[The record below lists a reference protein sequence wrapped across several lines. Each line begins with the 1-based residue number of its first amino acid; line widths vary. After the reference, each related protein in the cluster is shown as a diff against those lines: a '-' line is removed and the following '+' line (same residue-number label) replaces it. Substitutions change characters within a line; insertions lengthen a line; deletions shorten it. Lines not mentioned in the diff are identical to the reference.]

1 MLNKNLVIFKGVQN
15 GILIILDEK
24 APFEQI
30 QKALLKKLKN
40 AKSFFKDANT
50 SISFKGRELSEDEE
64 STLLNIVAKESGIDI
79 SFVTNI
85 NSEEEHNT
93 SSSEQQINNQTQN
106 NQPIQEYEKE
116 INSIQNILENN
127 LATITHF
134 HKGSLRSG
142 QSITFNGS
150 VVVIG
155 DVNPGSKIVAEGNII
170 VLGKLKGV
178 VHAGCYGN
186 KDCFICALHMM
197 PTQLIIGDCLV
208 PFPND
213 TNRDIVPEYAY
224 IKNNQIF
231 VDQLIR

>member
-15 GILIILDEK
+15 GILIVLDEK

-30 QKALLKKLKN
+30 KKALLKKVKN

-50 SISFKGRELSEDEE
+50 SIAFKGRELSEEEE
-64 STLLNIVAKESGIDI
+64 SILLNIVAKESGIDI
-79 SFVTNI
+79 SFVSNI
-85 NSEEEHNT
+85 NSEEDQNT
-93 SSSEQQINNQTQN
+93 SSSDQQINQQLQN
-106 NQPIQEYEKE
+106 YAQE

-142 QSITFNGS
+142 QSINFNGS

-224 IKNNQIF
+224 IKNDQIF